1 MIWKN
6 KKYWKIN

>member
-1 MIWKN
+1 L